1 MWRGS
6 GTSTGRGSSLEDSD
20 EETLKRDSDTQS
32 PGKRPSQVG
41 RDEPVYMISIAAKL
55 CDVHPQTLR
64 MYERVGLI
72 RPQRVSMKNRMYSD
86 ADIERLRRIQHLTHD
101 MGINLA
107 GVDVILRL
115 LEQMEDMRR
124 QMEEEM
130 DRRIQ
135 ELQARE

>member
-1 MWRGS
+1 MAQ
-6 GTSTGRGSSLEDSD
+6 
-20 EETLKRDSDTQS
+20 RD
-32 PGKRPSQVG
+32 KN
-41 RDEPVYMISIAAKL
+41 EAVYMISIAAKL

-115 LEQMEDMRR
+115 LEQMEDMHR

-130 DRRIQ
+130 DRMREEMDKRIQ
-135 ELQARE
+135 ELRSHE